1 MKAPYEENYPIKD
14 ILTGQVTCPHGDFL
28 KGSLVSVLLILTHL
42 IFLLAPAILT
52 PFLLRARPR
61 LEGRV
66 RSYNTLILSMFAFV
80 LASVGEIAQHCFDNW
95 LYIDSR
101 VSTYNFVFYLMTTAS
116 NALLASGL
124 GLSTPEVLLSVL
136 ACMATPISFGHE
148 YLLGKPY
155 MSTASQIPIWI
166 GMFGTTLQF
175 IYRGWQLQMPVGRSE
190 KLAYTIGILATYVLG
205 VIFGQKIVTTGDQF
219 WHLFTASSFCSGFA
233 IQGRWLVRAYTGNDL
248 HRD

>member
-1 MKAPYEENYPIKD
+1 MKAPYEENYPIED
-14 ILTGQVTCPHGDFL
+14 ILTGQVTCPDGHFL
-28 KGSLVSVLLILTHL
+28 KGSLIVAALVLAHL
-42 IFLLAPAILT
+42 IFLLAPVILT
-52 PFLLRARPR
+52 FLLLHARPR

-80 LASVGEIAQHCFDNW
+80 LASVGEVAQHCFDNW

-175 IYRGWQLQMPVGRSE
+175 IYRGWQLQMPGGSSE
-190 KLAYTIGILATYVLG
+190 KLAYTIGIFATYILG
-205 VIFGQKIVTTGDQF
+205 VIFAQKIVTTGNQF
-219 WHLFTASSFCSGFA
+219 WHLGTASNFASGFA
-233 IQGRWLVRAYTGNDL
+233 VQGRWLLRAYTGNDL